1 MSESTTAT
9 APKAGTPNLNK
20 ALSQLQGDMPKV
32 KKTKTGKIEGENK
45 AGKYFSYEY
54 SYADLGDVVAD
65 MGPLLAKHGLA
76 FHCAPTINPADRRE
90 MVLQWFLLHES
101 GEERS
106 GEWPLGPASQKPQ
119 SLGSAITYGRRYSFT
134 AATNIVLEDDDDG
147 QRAQQQH
154 DRGRQ
159 SAGDVWESATPAPAR
174 QNRGEGNGQR
184 SQAARSAPEA
194 PAGQAQDETPLHAAS
209 WVDTAIEQAAAV
221 ASEPEAGKLWTEA
234 ASRAKAREITE
245 ADAVRVQAALAG
257 RVDALRTAEMGK
269 LLALLSED
277 DEWRSKVE
285 ELADEESARAALLEL
300 GGLVTAKKIDMT
312 RANRIS
318 RAIIARW
325 PKARTAT
332 EGERAA

>member
-1 MSESTTAT
+1 MTETAT
-9 APKAGTPNLNK
+9 AVTGTPNLNK
-20 ALSQLQGDMPKV
+20 ALSLLQGDMPKV

-90 MVLQWFLLHES
+90 MVLIWSLLHES

-106 GEWPLGPASQKPQ
+106 GEWPLGPVSQKPQ

-154 DRGRQ
+154 TGRQ
-159 SAGDVWESATPAPAR
+159 SAADAWDSATPAPAR

-184 SQAARSAPEA
+184 RQAAAI
-194 PAGQAQDETPLHAAS
+194 AQDEAPPAAGS
-209 WVDTAIEQAAAV
+209 WTDTALGRAGKV
-221 ASEPEAGKLWTEA
+221 ASEPDAGKLWTEA
-234 ASRAKAREITE
+234 AAKAHAGEIAE
-245 ADAVRVQAALAG
+245 ADAKRVQ
-257 RVDALRTAEMGK
+257 DALTARVTGLRKAEQAK
-269 LLALLSED
+269 LLDQLPEGD
-277 DEWRSKVE
+277 NWRAKVE
-285 ELADEESARAALLEL
+285 ELADDESARNALLEL
-300 GGLVTAKKIDMT
+300 GQVLTAGKIEKG
-312 RANRIS
+312 RANLVS
-318 RAIIARW
+318 RAIIACW
-325 PKARTAT
+325 PKARTAA
-332 EGERAA
+332 EAERAA